1 MTLPD
6 SAERASGLVL
16 GSDRI
21 LEKALTATCNTRDS
35 SGLVNPRLLQE
46 QVADTA
52 KMQGVP

>member
-1 MTLPD
+1 VMLPN
-6 SAERASGLVL
+6 SAELASGLVL

-35 SGLVNPRLLQE
+35 AGLVNPRLQE